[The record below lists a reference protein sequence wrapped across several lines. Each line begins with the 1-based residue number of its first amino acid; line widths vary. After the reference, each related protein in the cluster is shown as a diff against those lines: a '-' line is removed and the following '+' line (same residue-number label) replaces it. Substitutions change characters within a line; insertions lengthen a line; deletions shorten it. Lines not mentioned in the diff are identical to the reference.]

1 MVEVPKRAAEG
12 LGGWL
17 AGRWGLRFPGLFLLF
32 AALFLVDLAVP
43 DFIPFVDEIGFGIL
57 TALFGL
63 WRRRREP
70 SRDDVAPPSP

>member
-17 AGRWGLRFPGLFLLF
+17 AGKWGLRFPGLFVLF
-32 AALFLVDLAVP
+32 AALFLVDLVVP
-43 DFIPFVDEIGFGIL
+43 DLVPFVDEIGFGIL

-63 WRRRREP
+63 WKRRRAP
-70 SRDDVAPPSP
+70 SDDESARGS